1 MPDSDPS
8 TTLTGI
14 REAAGNENTA
24 SVLYGLERMVRK
36 SSDWEGWVSEDYET
50 VAKVIADL
58 GRLRDAAP
66 LLLAAVEKV
75 LELHK
80 PVWDSYVDG
89 DGIERATYEC
99 AECEPPGTPDNWPC
113 NTYRAI
119 TTALTGK
126 EPDDNH

>member
-8 TTLTGI
+8 TILTGI
-14 REAAGNENTA
+14 RERYTRTHAPITGNSVTTLFA
-24 SVLYGLERMVRK
+24 SA
-36 SSDWEGWVSEDYET
+36 SD
-50 VAKVIADL
+50 I
-58 GRLRDAAP
+58 P

-80 PVWDSYVDG
+80 PVWESYVDG
-89 DGIERATYEC
+89 DGIERGSYEC

-119 TTALTGK
+119 TAELTGK
-126 EPDDNH
+126 EAGNAQ